1 MLQRLESLAEGTA
14 YDVIVL
20 GAGGAGMAAALF
32 AAIEGQRVLLVER
45 TDFLGGTTAWS
56 AATTWIPNTLHAAGS
71 GDTPEQAATF
81 LDHAVGNHASAA
93 LRQAFLKAG
102 PQAIACLE
110 ARTEVKFRARP
121 LHPDYIQEVPGAVL
135 RGRAL
140 EPLPFDGRALGP
152 LFPLLRPPI
161 PEFTVLG
168 GMMVDRDD
176 IGHLLRLR
184 QPGKPGFWQSGRHAA
199 RLLARHALDRLRG
212 PRGTRLVMGN
222 ALAGRLLLSLAR
234 RGVDILVS
242 TRTESLLREAG
253 RVTGLVMSQAGLRRQ
268 VMARRGVILAT
279 GGFNRHPTRRAEM
292 LPRPTPDFSPA
303 APGHTGE
310 MHDLALQAGAR
321 YGEGGLDA
329 AFWAPVSVRTR
340 HDGSTA
346 VFPHFVL
353 DRGKPGIIAVNAA
366 GRRFVNEAT
375 SYHLFARA
383 MFQAHETV
391 PSIPCF
397 LVTDAE
403 GIRKYGLGMV
413 HPGGGGFSSFLAEGY
428 LHQGTTLPELALKLG
443 VDAAGLEETVARM
456 NRFAE
461 AGEDP
466 EFGRGSTAYHRVNGD
481 AAHGPNPNLGP
492 IGTPPFYAVKLW
504 PGDIGAATGLV
515 TDTDARV
522 LDGADRAIPGLYAV
536 GNDMHSIMGGAYPG
550 PGITLGPGIT
560 FAWIAARHIAAH

>member
-1 MLQRLESLAEGTA
+1 MLQRLDSLPEDAG

-32 AAIEGQRVLLVER
+32 AAIEGQRVLLVEH

-71 GDTPEQAATF
+71 GDSPEQAATF
-81 LDHAVGNHASAA
+81 LDHAVGNHASTG
-93 LRQAFLKAG
+93 LRRAFLEAG

-121 LHPDYIQEVPGAVL
+121 LHPDYIQEVPGAML

-199 RLLARHALDRLRG
+199 GLLARHALDRLRG

-242 TRTESLLREAG
+242 TRTEALLREQG
-253 RVTGLVMSQAGLRRQ
+253 RVTGLALVQADVRRQ
-268 VMARRGVILAT
+268 VTARRGVILAT

-292 LPRPTPDFSPA
+292 LPHPTPQFSPA

-321 YGEGGLDA
+321 YGEGGLDN

-340 HDGSTA
+340 RDGSTA

-383 MFQAHETV
+383 MFQAQETV

-413 HPGGGGFSSFLAEGY
+413 RPGGGGFSSFLAEGY
-428 LHQGTTLPELALKLG
+428 LHQGATLAELAGKLD

-456 NRFAE
+456 NRFAR

-466 EFGRGSTAYHRVNGD
+466 DFGRGSTAYHRVNGD
-481 AAHGPNPNLGP
+481 AAHGPNPNLGS
-492 IGTPPFYAVKLW
+492 IGTPPFYAIKLW

-515 TDTDARV
+515 TDTAARV
-522 LDGADRAIPGLYAV
+522 LDGADQPIPGLYAV

-560 FAWIAARHIAAH
+560 FAWLAARHLAGH